1 MERINGL
8 IDRLCQQQQQ
18 QATAAQLLATVQLL
32 QAQLVQMQQGHTTAG
47 TAKVAVTMPAHFN
60 FSEEIVRSAKPEII
74 NSPAQKPVSEMVT
87 QAVVSTPVEDPKHEA
102 YNLRKP
108 QIVAEPERKIDKSIP
123 ALSQANFY
131 SAFDAAPDATTIVQP
146 TAKKEIHEM
155 IGGAKESLNDR
166 LNEQKTELAHK
177 LKEAPIKDLRKAI
190 GINDRFVFIKELF
203 RGDEAVYERSIK
215 TINNFN
221 IYSEAEYWMNRE
233 LKLKFAWDEDKELVQ
248 HFYTLVRRRFS

>member
-32 QAQLVQMQQGHTTAG
+32 QAQLVQMQQTTTNAG

-60 FSEEIVRSAKPEII
+60 FSEEIIRSSKPEVLKTAT
-74 NSPAQKPVSEMVT
+74 PKPVAE
-87 QAVVSTPVEDPKHEA
+87 VVSQPAVATAVEDLKHEA

-108 QIVAEPERKIDKSIP
+108 QLVAEPERRIDAPLPSVT
-123 ALSQANFY
+123 QANF
-131 SAFDAAPDATTIVQP
+131 FNTLDAATEAPIILQP
-146 TAKKEIHEM
+146 AAKKEIHEM
-155 IGGAKESLNDR
+155 IGGPKESLNDR
-166 LNEQKTELAHK
+166 LNEQRTELAHR
-177 LKEAPIKDLRKAI
+177 LKEAPIKDLRKGI

>member
-18 QATAAQLLATVQLL
+18 NATAAQLLTTVQLL
-32 QAQLVQMQQGHTTAG
+32 QAQLVQMQQSTTQAG
-47 TAKVAVTMPAHFN
+47 TTKVAVTMPAHFN
-60 FSEEIVRSAKPEII
+60 FSEEVIRSATPGAMQTTAPKSITEVVK
-74 NSPAQKPVSEMVT
+74 KPVAEA
-87 QAVVSTPVEDPKHEA
+87 QNEELKHAA

-108 QIVAEPERKIDKSIP
+108 HVAEEPLRKIDIP
-123 ALSQANFY
+123 LPSLTQANFY
-131 SAFDAAPDATTIVQP
+131 PAFDAAEELP
-146 TAKKEIHEM
+146 TLLQQAPKKEVHEM
-155 IGGAKESLNDR
+155 IGVAKESLNER

-177 LKEAPIKDLRKAI
+177 LKAAPIKDLRKGI

-248 HFYTLVRRRFS
+248 HFYALVRRRFS